1 MRHRK
6 AARKLGR
13 TSSHRKAML
22 RNMMTSLFKHE
33 QLETT
38 DAKAKELKRVAEK
51 VITLAKRGDL
61 HARRQAL
68 ARLQEKGVTHRLF
81 EELKSRFADRQGG
94 YVRITKKGM
103 RKGDGAPVSIVQLLP
118 AEEKKKPGKEKAE
131 TKAKAK
137 RKEKP
142 AEEGAKKEPGKEE
155 MDKKG
160 KDKKGVEEVE
170 EAGK

>member
-22 RNMMTSLFKHE
+22 RNMMTSLFKYE

-68 ARLQEKGVTHRLF
+68 ARLQEKGVTHKLF
-81 EELKSRFADRQGG
+81 EELKNRFADRQGG
-94 YVRITKKGM
+94 YVRIVKKGL
-103 RKGDGAPVSIVQLLP
+103 RKGDGASISIVQLLP
-118 AEEKKKPGKEKAE
+118 AEEKKKAKKEKAE
-131 TKAKAK
+131 TKGRAKK
-137 RKEKP
+137 REEKP
-142 AEEGAKKEPGKEE
+142 AEEGTKTESALEKTGKKEKEATGE
-155 MDKKG
+155 G
-160 KDKKGVEEVE
+160 E